1 MEMSEYMQQLLGK
14 DENIVTM
21 DNLDLDNRSLTFS
34 TVELASPYGI
44 VEYCTGGIP
53 DKYSIE
59 DTDGFHE
66 YAEMFD
72 EETIIAVNIR
82 SYNVGRG
89 KSEYPD
95 EEELDFIKKNEN
107 KLKQT
112 YGIDCIQSDGFAL
125 FMSRKKN
132 IRRGSIWKR
141 AILSTSNSMT
151 KWWGA

>member
-1 MEMSEYMQQLLGK
+1 MEMSEYMQLLGK

-44 VEYCTGGIP
+44 VEYYAGGIP

-89 KSEYPD
+89 ESEYPG
-95 EEELDFIKKNEN
+95 EKELDFIKINEN
-107 KLKQT
+107 KLEQT

-125 FMSRKKN
+125 FYEPEEEY
-132 IRRGSIWKR
+132 
-141 AILSTSNSMT
+141 
-151 KWWGA
+151 